1 MKNKRRNFLKKSA
14 AVGAG
19 FFIVPRNVLG
29 GNGFISPSDQLNI
42 AAIGAGGKGN
52 DITDSWAS
60 GERVIALCDVHPDGE
75 HGVTDS
81 RKTYPKANFYVDY
94 REMLDKEKDLDAVT
108 ISTPDHTHAVIAIN
122 AMNRGLHVYVQKPLT
137 HNIEEARVLTQIA
150 AKNKVVTQM
159 GNQGG
164 SSSGVVKIQEWVD
177 KKMIGKINKI
187 YAWTNRPV
195 WPQGFDMKD
204 NNEVKPPNLN
214 WDLWLGPAASSKY
227 TSQLHPFNWRGWWD
241 YGTGALGDMACHI
254 LDAPYKT
261 LGLHYPT
268 DVECSVGQVFEQAW
282 SQNFVP
288 KGCPA
293 SSIVTINFNKTE
305 KNDSKIQLVWMDGG
319 LRPSHP
325 EAIPADDFLGEVNS
339 TNGVLMIGEKGVISC
354 GVYGLEPKLYRKG
367 KETIVFKTP
376 DRSNLD
382 YNHHM
387 EWINGI
393 KAGYGSDEY
402 KKITAPFEYAGP
414 FTETVLMG
422 NLAIRSYMS
431 MGNKKPEYFDNKY
444 HTSEY
449 SKFVGRKKLL
459 WDGENMKITNFDEAN
474 EFVGRF
480 RRPGW
485 EL

>member
-1 MKNKRRNFLKKSA
+1 M
-14 AVGAG
+14 
-19 FFIVPRNVLG
+19 
-29 GNGFISPSDQLNI
+29 Q
-42 AAIGAGGKGN
+42 
-52 DITDSWAS
+52 
-60 GERVIALCDVHPDGE
+60 
-75 HGVTDS
+75 
-81 RKTYPKANFYVDY
+81 
-94 REMLDKEKDLDAVT
+94 
-108 ISTPDHTHAVIAIN
+108 
-122 AMNRGLHVYVQKPLT
+122 
-137 HNIEEARVLTQIA
+137 
-150 AKNKVVTQM
+150 
-159 GNQGG
+159 
-164 SSSGVVKIQEWVD
+164 
-177 KKMIGKINKI
+177 
-187 YAWTNRPV
+187 
-195 WPQGFDMKD
+195 D
-204 NNEVKPPNLN
+204 NNEAKPPNLN
-214 WDLWLGPAASSKY
+214 WDLWLGPAASTKY

-241 YGTGALGDMACHI
+241 YGTGALGDMGCHI

-293 SSIVTINFNKTE
+293 SSIVTLNFDKTI
-305 KNDSKIQLVWMDGG
+305 KNDSKIEMVWMDGG

-325 EAIPADDFLGEVNS
+325 EAIPADDFLGEKNS

-354 GVYGLEPKLYRKG
+354 GVYGLEPRLYRKG
-367 KETIVFKTP
+367 KETIIFKTP
-376 DRSNLD
+376 DRSDLD
-382 YNHHM
+382 HNHHM

-431 MGNKKPEYFDNKY
+431 MGNKKPEYYDNKY

-459 WDGENMKITNFDEAN
+459 WDGDNMKITNFDEAN
-474 EFVGRF
+474 QFVGRT

-485 EL
+485 NL

>member
-81 RKTYPKANFYVDY
+81 RKTYPKANFYVDF

-195 WPQGFDMKD
+195 WPQGFDMKY

-339 TNGVLMIGEKGVISC
+339 TNGVLMVGEKGVISC

-382 YNHHM
+382 HNHHM

>member
-1 MKNKRRNFLKKSA
+1 
-14 AVGAG
+14 
-19 FFIVPRNVLG
+19 
-29 GNGFISPSDQLNI
+29 
-42 AAIGAGGKGN
+42 
-52 DITDSWAS
+52 
-60 GERVIALCDVHPDGE
+60 
-75 HGVTDS
+75 
-81 RKTYPKANFYVDY
+81 
-94 REMLDKEKDLDAVT
+94 
-108 ISTPDHTHAVIAIN
+108 
-122 AMNRGLHVYVQKPLT
+122 MNRGLHVYVQKPLT
-137 HNIEEARVLTQIA
+137 HNIEEARALTKIA

-164 SSSGVVKIQEWVD
+164 SSTGVVKIQEWVD
-177 KKMIGKINKI
+177 KKLIGKINKI

-195 WPQGFDMKD
+195 WPQGFDMQD
-204 NNEVKPPNLN
+204 NNEAKPPNLN
-214 WDLWLGPAASSKY
+214 WDLWLGPAASTKY

-241 YGTGALGDMACHI
+241 YGTGALGDMGCHI

-293 SSIVTINFNKTE
+293 SSIVTLNFDKTS
-305 KNDSKIQLVWMDGG
+305 KNDSKIEMVWMDGG

-325 EAIPADDFLGEVNS
+325 EAIPADDFLGEKNS

-354 GVYGLEPKLYRKG
+354 GVYGLEPRLYRKG
-367 KETIVFKTP
+367 KETIIFKTP
-376 DRSNLD
+376 DRDDLD
-382 YNHHM
+382 HIHHM

-431 MGNKKPEYFDNKY
+431 MGNKKPKYYDNKY

-459 WDGENMKITNFDEAN
+459 WDGDNMKITNFDEAN
-474 EFVGRF
+474 QFVGRT

-485 EL
+485 NL